1 MNESLELHNNR
12 IIFSRAAANYEK
24 MFGFLSD
31 KMVKDLR
38 KWFLKPSWV
47 IEARHFRMTRDILG
61 LSQPDVAESINIS
74 IADLRKLEV
83 GVDFFQ
89 RDALAN
95 QLKSYLQLPL
105 S

>member
-61 LSQPDVAESINIS
+61 LSQPDVAESLNIS
-74 IADLRKLEV
+74 IADLSKLEV

-89 RDALAN
+89 RDVIAH
-95 QLKSYLQLPL
+95 QPQSYLQLPL
-105 S
+105 N

>member
-1 MNESLELHNNR
+1 
-12 IIFSRAAANYEK
+12 
-24 MFGFLSD
+24 
-31 KMVKDLR
+31 
-38 KWFLKPSWV
+38 
-47 IEARHFRMTRDILG
+47 MTRDILG
-61 LSQPDVAESINIS
+61 LSQPDVAESLNIS